1 MNVSLPK
8 GLEEFVRQQVESGMY
23 DSCSEVHRDGLRLL
37 KARRDQDQAKLDEL
51 RRLVA
56 EGVDSV
62 TDAAE
67 LLGLQKGTV
76 SKNKTK
82 LQALGRLKPGRK
94 LALADTEIKPT
105 SAT

>member
-37 KARRDQDQAKLDEL
+37 KARRDQDLAKLDEL

-56 EGVDSV
+56 EGVR
-62 TDAAE
+62 E
-67 LLGLQKGTV
+67 LDNDEGVPFDVEDIIRRGKGR
-76 SKNKTK
+76 
-82 LQALGRLKPGRK
+82 Q
-94 LALADTEIKPT
+94 IK
-105 SAT
+105 SR

>member
-56 EGVDSV
+56 EGVR
-62 TDAAE
+62 E
-67 LLGLQKGTV
+67 LDNDEGVPFDVEDIIRRGKERQ
-76 SKNKTK
+76 
-82 LQALGRLKPGRK
+82 
-94 LALADTEIKPT
+94 IK
-105 SAT
+105 SR